1 MPFEIEYDIGIKIIQ
16 MNAGIDSEKLSSS
29 IFLIGSSISKPTIIN
44 TGAVAAG
51 GIERNSGER
60 NRVTAKQQATTNAV
74 RPVRPPWD
82 MPDALSTKVVVVDVP
97 SIAPTVVAIAS
108 AIKACLRW

>member
-1 MPFEIEYDIGIKIIQ
+1 MAKIYIASVRFLALPLRMLISVLLFIPSRMPFEIEYDIGIIIIQ
-16 MNAGIDSEKLSSS
+16 MKAGIDSEKLSSS

-74 RPVRPPWD
+74 RPVRPP
-82 MPDALSTKVVVVDVP
+82 
-97 SIAPTVVAIAS
+97 
-108 AIKACLRW
+108 